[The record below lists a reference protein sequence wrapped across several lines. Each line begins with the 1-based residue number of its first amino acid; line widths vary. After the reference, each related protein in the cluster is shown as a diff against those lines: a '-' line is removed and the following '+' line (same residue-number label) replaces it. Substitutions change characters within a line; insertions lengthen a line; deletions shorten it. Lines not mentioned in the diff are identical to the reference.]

1 MYLCIKY
8 AARTLMVCDLSDSGF
23 AKHNRFLLINM
34 KTHSLSRLIMV
45 LAITVSSVYDA
56 NAKLTFTEK
65 LRKKATVILN
75 QDKTIDLLVN
85 GREPDINVVLHDT
98 ISKPEKA
105 TKHDFNTKG
114 QPSSVVSDKKPSTGS
129 VKNYH
134 YGQGYRV
141 KFFTGGSTRTDKEL
155 AQRKGREF
163 KNCFP
168 HISVYMHFVS
178 PHWICTAGDFQTQT
192 EAYEFIKEIRGT
204 GLVQTSE
211 MIVVKSRI
219 KIYNN

>member
-1 MYLCIKY
+1 
-8 AARTLMVCDLSDSGF
+8 
-23 AKHNRFLLINM
+23 M

-98 ISKPEKA
+98 ISKHEKA
-105 TKHDFNTKG
+105 TKHDLNTK
-114 QPSSVVSDKKPSTGS
+114 PSSVISNKKPSTSS

-141 KFFTGGSTRTDKEL
+141 KFFTEGSTRADKEL